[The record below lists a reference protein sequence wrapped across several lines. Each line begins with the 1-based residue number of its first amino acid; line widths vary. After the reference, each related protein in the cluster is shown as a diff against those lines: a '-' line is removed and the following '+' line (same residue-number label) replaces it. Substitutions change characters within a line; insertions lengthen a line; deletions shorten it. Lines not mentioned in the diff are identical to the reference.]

1 MSTPAGPG
9 EGQATPPPSGEFV
22 QSLARGFD
30 VILAFDAEH
39 PDLTLAD
46 VARRTGLTRA
56 TARRFLYTLVTL
68 GYVRTDG
75 RHFSLTPRVLRLGY
89 AYLSGIS
96 LPEVAQPHL
105 KDLSRSLGESTSA
118 AVLDGDDIVY
128 VARIHTQ
135 RIMSVGIPIGTRF
148 PAYATSMGRV
158 LLAALPQPELDDYL
172 ARVTLEPITP
182 LTVRDPEA
190 LRAEVGRVREQGY
203 AVVDQELE
211 TGLRAVAV
219 PVTDSRGRVVAAINV
234 SMRVTPDGGGS
245 HETDDVIAAART
257 TARAISSELAHSAP
271 APATT
276 RK

>member
-1 MSTPAGPG
+1 MSPADTPG
-9 EGQATPPPSGEFV
+9 EGQGTPPPSGEFV

-46 VARRTGLTRA
+46 VARRTALTRA

-75 RHFSLTPRVLRLGY
+75 RHFSLTPRVLRLGF

-105 KDLSRSLGESTSA
+105 KDLSRALGESTSA

-158 LLAALPQPELDDYL
+158 LLAALPQAELDDYL
-172 ARVTLEPITP
+172 ARVDLAPLTP
-182 LTVRDPEA
+182 LTVRDTES
-190 LRAEVGRVREQGY
+190 LRRELRRVGDQRY

-219 PVTDSRGRVVAAINV
+219 PVTDTRGRVVAAINV
-234 SMRVTPDGGGS
+234 SMRVAPDGTGS
-245 HETDDVIAAART
+245 HQTDEVVAAARH
-257 TARAISSELAHSAP
+257 TAGAIGGELAHSP
-271 APATT
+271 SAPATT